1 MIKILADQEN
11 GVEVEWAGD
20 ANDLW
25 NEILTSLHTIVTGIF
40 ADSFRSHGKDATNMI
55 ATMVDKNTDK
65 ILDAAYD
72 DAYKE
77 VYGELPENN
86 DVIEGQI
93 EMEFE

>member
-1 MIKILADQEN
+1 MNIKDNNEKWYFKNSFIFSFLCFLSLFPFGAIWAIPILYYKN
-11 GVEVEWAGD
+11 
-20 ANDLW
+20 
-25 NEILTSLHTIVTGIF
+25 
-40 ADSFRSHGKDATNMI
+40 
-55 ATMVDKNTDK
+55 KNTDK